1 MLMHKDNQSETTKNS
16 GLLFVT
22 PELSEFEQVFATVKQ
37 GIFDLVDEVFGWDD
51 EFQRQRLRTDYQW
64 AWFHWIVHRGERVGL
79 ICFKPY
85 DNAYHV
91 HLLIIFPHYQNQ
103 AIGQSVMQQLTAM
116 GQEEQRSAITLS
128 SFAANHAAIRF
139 YQRLGYRITEQE
151 ADFVSMALRLD
162 ER

>member
-1 MLMHKDNQSETTKNS
+1 MLMYKDNLLETAESS

-22 PELSEFEQVFATVKQ
+22 PDLSEFEQVFATVKQ
-37 GIFDLVDEVFGWDD
+37 GIFDLVEAVFGWDD

-64 AWFHWIVHRGERVGL
+64 AWFHWIVRSGEPVGL

-151 ADFVSMALRLD
+151 ADFVSMALKLD

>member
-1 MLMHKDNQSETTKNS
+1 MYKDNLLETAESS

-22 PELSEFEQVFATVKQ
+22 PDLSEFEQVFATVKQ
-37 GIFDLVDEVFGWDD
+37 GIFDLVEAVFGWDD

-64 AWFHWIVHRGERVGL
+64 AWFHWIVRSGERVGL

-103 AIGQSVMQQLTAM
+103 AIGQSVMEQLATM

-128 SFAANHAAIRF
+128 SFASNHAAIRF

>member
-1 MLMHKDNQSETTKNS
+1 MLMYKDNLSETAESS

-22 PELSEFEQVFATVKQ
+22 PDLSEFEQVFAAVKQ
-37 GIFDLVDEVFGWDD
+37 GIFDLVEAVFGWDD

-64 AWFHWIVHRGERVGL
+64 AWFHWIVRSGERVGL

-103 AIGQSVMQQLTAM
+103 AIGQSVMEQLTAM

-151 ADFVSMALRLD
+151 AGFVSMALRLD

>member
-1 MLMHKDNQSETTKNS
+1 MYKDNLSETAESS

-22 PELSEFEQVFATVKQ
+22 PDLSEFEQVFAAVKQ
-37 GIFDLVDEVFGWDD
+37 GIFDLVEAVFGWDD

-64 AWFHWIVHRGERVGL
+64 AWFHWIVRSGERVGL

-103 AIGQSVMQQLTAM
+103 AIGQSVMEQLTAM

-151 ADFVSMALRLD
+151 AGFVSMALRLD

>member
-1 MLMHKDNQSETTKNS
+1 MLMHKDNLLETAESS

-22 PELSEFEQVFATVKQ
+22 PDLSEFEQVFATVKQ
-37 GIFDLVDEVFGWDD
+37 GIFDLVEAVFGWDD

-64 AWFHWIVHRGERVGL
+64 AWFHWIVRRGERVGL

-103 AIGQSVMQQLTAM
+103 AIGQSVMEQLTAM

-139 YQRLGYRITEQE
+139 YHGLGHRITEQE

>member
-1 MLMHKDNQSETTKNS
+1 MLMYKDNLLETAESS

-22 PELSEFEQVFATVKQ
+22 PDLSEFEQVFATVKQ
-37 GIFDLVDEVFGWDD
+37 GIFDLVEAVFGWDD

-64 AWFHWIVHRGERVGL
+64 AWFHWIVRSGERVGL

-103 AIGQSVMQQLTAM
+103 AIGQSVMEQLATM

-128 SFAANHAAIRF
+128 SFASNHAAIRF

>member
-1 MLMHKDNQSETTKNS
+1 MLMHKDNLSETAESS

-22 PELSEFEQVFATVKQ
+22 PDLSEFEQVFAAVKQ
-37 GIFDLVDEVFGWDD
+37 GIFDFVEAVFGWDD

-64 AWFHWIVHRGERVGL
+64 AWFHWIVRRGERVGL

-103 AIGQSVMQQLTAM
+103 AIGQSVMQQLATM

-128 SFAANHAAIRF
+128 SFAANRAAIRF